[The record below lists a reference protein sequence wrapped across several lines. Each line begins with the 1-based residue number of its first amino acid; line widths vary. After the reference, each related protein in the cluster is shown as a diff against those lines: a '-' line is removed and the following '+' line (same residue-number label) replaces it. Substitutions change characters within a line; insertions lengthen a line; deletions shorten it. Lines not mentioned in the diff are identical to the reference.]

1 MSDELHSHGCD
12 NYADDLAAL
21 ALGALT
27 GRERATV
34 LAHVE
39 TCPRCADELEQL
51 VRAADA
57 VVRVA
62 PEREPPLGFESRL
75 FSRMGVVDAVPIAR
89 RRFTP
94 PRWALAAAAL
104 VAALGIGLGVGLS
117 SGSKSG
123 TTQAIIRTPRGTPVA
138 TADLT
143 ENGVDVGQVFTYGG
157 STPWM
162 FMTLAD
168 SSAHGR
174 VICKVVTA
182 DGVSHQVGAFTATK
196 NGYGAWGAP
205 LPVTPQDVRRAEVV
219 SPNGT
224 VIASATLS

>member
-1 MSDELHSHGCD
+1 LHTQGCEA
-12 NYADDLAAL
+12 YADDLAAL
-21 ALGALT
+21 ALGALS
-27 GRERATV
+27 GRDRVTV

-39 TCPRCADELEQL
+39 TCPHCADELEQL

-62 PEREPPLGFESRL
+62 PEMEPPLGFESRL
-75 FSRMGVVDAVPIAR
+75 FSRMGVADAPVVLH
-89 RRFTP
+89 RRFSP
-94 PRWALAAAAL
+94 PRWTLAAAAL
-104 VAALGIGLGVGLS
+104 VVVLALGLGIGLSMGS
-117 SGSKSG
+117 SNKG
-123 TTQAIIRTPRGTPVA
+123 TTQSLHQTTGKPVSSA
-138 TADLT
+138 ALT
-143 ENGVDVGQVFTYGG
+143 ENGVAVGQVATYGG
-157 STPWM
+157 ATPWM

-174 VICKVVTA
+174 VICQVVTA
-182 DGVSHQVGAFTATK
+182 DGVTHRVGAFTAK

-224 VIASATLS
+224 VIATATLS

>member
-1 MSDELHSHGCD
+1 MSDAQGCD
-12 NYADDLAAL
+12 NVSDELAAL
-21 ALGALT
+21 ALGALS
-27 GRERATV
+27 GRDRAAS

-57 VVRVA
+57 VVAVA
-62 PEREPPLGFESRL
+62 PEVEPPLGFESRL
-75 FSRMGVVDAVPIAR
+75 FARMGVAEAPIVLH
-89 RRFTP
+89 RFRQ
-94 PRWALAAAAL
+94 PRWILTAAAAL
-104 VAALGIGLGVGLS
+104 VAAAAIGLGIGLSTGS
-117 SGSKSG
+117 SPSG
-123 TTQAIIRTPRGTPVA
+123 TINAIHRPVGTPVA
-138 TADLT
+138 VADLT
-143 ENGVDVGQVFTYGG
+143 ENGEDVGQVFTYGG

-174 VICKVVTA
+174 VICQVVTA
-182 DGVSHQVGAFTATK
+182 DGVTHRVGAFTAK
-196 NGYGAWGAP
+196 DGYGAWGAP

-224 VIASATLS
+224 VIATATLT